1 VTEREGAIERLRPE
15 LERLLGMVC
24 YLEAEVESMQRA
36 VCAAAHYRAARA
48 VAPDTLHELVAY
60 GELELALDE
69 LLVLLEAS
77 RATP

>member
-1 VTEREGAIERLRPE
+1 MIEREGAIERLRPE

-24 YLEAEVESMQRA
+24 YLEAEVESLQA
-36 VCAAAHYRAARA
+36 VVMAANRYRGARLTGTPAA
-48 VAPDTLHELVAY
+48 
-60 GELELALDE
+60 ELAAFDELDVALDV